1 MNQQQP
7 IHRRRLTRAEIRRR
21 RRNRA
26 IRRIAG
32 LTLVVCVAVG
42 GVSFLLSRRKAPV
55 PTADAAGS
63 AANSAA
69 SSLPSAAPS
78 SKAESSAVSG
88 AAAES
93 VESRDNL
100 LGLTAAEAKAMLAD
114 PLMILVNHT
123 NKMPE
128 NYTFETAECGSKTA
142 VNKTLQTV
150 ACNAFL
156 ELQKAA
162 AAENVTVWMQSGYR
176 SVKYQTSLYERKTKY
191 YLDKGYDNATA
202 KEKAAA
208 VVNPP
213 GYSEHNCG
221 LAADLNSPEHTGLD
235 TGFEKTA
242 AFRWLKAHAV
252 EYGFILRYPKDA
264 EAVTE
269 ITYEPWHWRY
279 VGPENAALIQQ
290 SGLCLEDAVALLQ
303 KLAAGENTAG

>member
-123 NKMPE
+123 NQMPE

-176 SVKYQTSLYERKTKY
+176 SVSYQTNLYEKKTNY
-191 YLDKGYDNATA
+191 YKQQGYDDA
-202 KEKAAA
+202 KAKKMAAA
-208 VVNPP
+208 IVNPP

-235 TGFEKTA
+235 EGFENTA
-242 AFRWLKAHAV
+242 AFRWLCQHAG
-252 EYGFILRYPKDA
+252 EYGFILRYPKGA
-264 EAVTE
+264 EEKTE

-279 VGPENAALIQQ
+279 VGVENAAKINA
-290 SGLCLEDAVALLQ
+290 SGLCFEDYIAVLQ
-303 KLAAGENTAG
+303 QIAG

>member
-42 GVSFLLSRRKAPV
+42 GVSFLLSHRKAPV

-176 SVKYQTSLYERKTKY
+176 SVSYQTNLYEKKTNY
-191 YLDKGYDNATA
+191 YKQQGYDDAKA
-202 KEKAAA
+202 KEMAAA
-208 VVNPP
+208 IVNPP

-221 LAADLNSPEHTGLD
+221 LAADLNSPEHTG
-235 TGFEKTA
+235 
-242 AFRWLKAHAV
+242 FRWLCQHAG
-252 EYGFILRYPKDA
+252 EYGFILRYPKGA
-264 EAVTE
+264 EEKTE

-279 VGPENAALIQQ
+279 VGVENAAKINA
-290 SGLCLEDAVALLQ
+290 SGLCFEDYIAALQ
-303 KLAAGENTAG
+303 QIAG

>member
-176 SVKYQTSLYERKTKY
+176 SVSYQTSLYEKKTNY
-191 YLDKGYDNATA
+191 YKQQGYDDAKA
-202 KEKAAA
+202 KEMAAA

-235 TGFEKTA
+235 EGFENTA
-242 AFRWLKAHAV
+242 AFRWLSTV
-252 EYGFILRYPKDA
+252 LKDA
-264 EAVTE
+264 SINCSFPVE
-269 ITYEPWHWRY
+269 
-279 VGPENAALIQQ
+279 PENF
-290 SGLCLEDAVALLQ
+290 
-303 KLAAGENTAG
+303 TADLKSRLRSL